1 MLKWPSFVER
11 GGGGTDNCHDGYFR
25 KLVKNRPLH
34 FRTLVRRYL
43 K

>member
-1 MLKWPSFVER
+1 MLKWPLFVER
-11 GGGGTDNCHDGYFR
+11 GGSTDNCQDGYFR

-34 FRTLVRRYL
+34 FRTLVSRYL

>member
-11 GGGGTDNCHDGYFR
+11 GGDTDNCHDGYFR
-25 KLVKNRPLH
+25 KLVKNRTLH